1 MGRNNT
7 HNNFNVL
14 VNIIMNLVCQEIQ
27 LKVKSEKL
35 KNLLAYKIQSI
46 VFRMQ
51 QIGIRWMHQVFYKK
65 LKFKTSAL
73 VCLLRE
79 MNKAKN
85 NFSEHQAQNINH
97 KNSKWKLEK

>member
-1 MGRNNT
+1 MGRNNS
-7 HNNFNVL
+7 HILFNVL

-35 KNLLAYKIQSI
+35 KNLLAFKIQAI

-51 QIGIRWMHQVFYKK
+51 QIGIGWMHQVFYKK
-65 LKFKTSAL
+65 LKFKTSTL

-97 KNSKWKLEK
+97 QNSKWKLEK

>member
-51 QIGIRWMHQVFYKK
+51 QIGIRWMH
-65 LKFKTSAL
+65 
-73 VCLLRE
+73 
-79 MNKAKN
+79 
-85 NFSEHQAQNINH
+85 
-97 KNSKWKLEK
+97 

>member
-1 MGRNNT
+1 MVRNNT

-14 VNIIMNLVCQEIQ
+14 VSIIMNLNCQEIQ

-51 QIGIRWMHQVFYKK
+51 QIGIRWMH
-65 LKFKTSAL
+65 
-73 VCLLRE
+73 
-79 MNKAKN
+79 
-85 NFSEHQAQNINH
+85 
-97 KNSKWKLEK
+97 